1 MSEPLH
7 IAFVNEAKSQ
17 LAQADALLRGM
28 VRGVGSNADLNGCCR
43 AMHTISGLAGHLG
56 LDRIQVLVQ
65 GAECVLETR
74 RIKHLL
80 RGDDRLLIL
89 RKVIQCLVEHIQCF
103 SDGTQSQANVEI
115 IIDEVRRW
123 TIDQSDTRLLPDGTI
138 RHIDA
143 NARINAKAAGEVTDL
158 VGANL
163 VGAHLDIT
171 EQILCEAPRF
181 HQCRY
186 ARPVNL
192 DIVEQIAC
200 EDHLRQA
207 LMDLEESTRV
217 AGVAIEA
224 RNTAEAANQS
234 KAEFLANMSHEIRT
248 PMNGVLGMSELLLKL
263 NLNAEQHEFASLIHQ
278 SAETLLSVVND
289 ILDFSKIDAGMLR
302 LDAISFDPRTT
313 IYDLLDAHCSGRL
326 NEAVELLVKITP
338 EVPSRV
344 IGDPG
349 RWRQILNNLIGN
361 ALKFTAHGHV
371 LISLSWDSEA
381 LALAVSDTGIGISA
395 QQLPRLFSPF
405 VQADQSTTRRY
416 GGTGLGL
423 EICRRLAELMG
434 GTISAVS
441 VEGVGSTFT
450 VRVPMVADSSLVSSV
465 IVVPELSGMR
475 ILVVDGSA
483 ENGSVLCGQL
493 TTLGARAELEVN
505 SVVALGTIYSV
516 LATLD
521 PYAAIVIDR
530 QIPHLNGVELAIAL
544 LADLPAAY
552 NGARPPLILMSAAGS
567 RGEAQRMEALGFSGY
582 LIKPIQTEVLGAVIA
597 TAIQRRRQG
606 IPGLITR
613 HTIREAVEKESTPSP
628 TWHTD
633 ANILLVEDYAVS
645 QILGRVMLTKLG
657 ASVTIA
663 NHGKEA
669 LDLLARQSFDLV
681 LMDCQMPEMDG
692 YETTAAIRSSERL
705 NGTPRIPIIAMTANA
720 MIGERERCLES
731 GMDDYISKP
740 VQEQPLI
747 EALRRWLES
756 KN

>member
-80 RGDDRLLIL
+80 RGEDRLLIL
-89 RKVIQCLVEHIQCF
+89 RKVIQCLIEHIQCF

-115 IIDEVRRW
+115 IIDEIRRW
-123 TIDQSDTRLLPDGTI
+123 TISQSDTRLLPDGTI

-143 NARINAKAAGEVTDL
+143 NARINAKAVGEVTDM
-158 VGANL
+158 VGVN
-163 VGAHLDIT
+163 LDIT
-171 EQILCEAPRF
+171 GQITCEAPSF

-192 DIVEQIAC
+192 DIAEQIAC
-200 EDHLRQA
+200 EDALRQA

-217 AGVAIEA
+217 ARVAIVA
-224 RNTAEAANQS
+224 RKTAEAANQS

-263 NLNAEQHEFASLIHQ
+263 DLNAEQHEFASLIHQ

-289 ILDFSKIDAGMLR
+289 ILDFSKIDAGMLK

-313 IYDLLDAHCSGRL
+313 IYDLLDAQCSGRL
-326 NEAVELLVKITP
+326 NEAVELLVQVTP
-338 EVPSRV
+338 EVPSKV

-371 LISLSWDSEA
+371 LISLNWDGEA

-434 GTISAVS
+434 GTVSAVS
-441 VEGVGSTFT
+441 VEGVGSTFA
-450 VRVPMVADSSLVSSV
+450 VRVPMVVDSSLASSV
-465 IVVPELSGMR
+465 IVAPELSGMR

-483 ENGSVLCGQL
+483 ENGHVLCKQL
-493 TTLGARAELEVN
+493 TTLGARAELEKN
-505 SVVALGTIYSV
+505 SVVALETICSV
-516 LATLD
+516 SATSD

-530 QIPHLNGVELAIAL
+530 QIPHLNGIELAIAL

-552 NGARPPLILMSAAGS
+552 NGSCPPLILMSAAGS

-582 LIKPIQTEVLGAVIA
+582 LIKPVQAEVLGAVIA
-597 TAIQRRRQG
+597 TAIQHRRQG

-613 HTIREAVEKESTPSP
+613 HTIREAAEKETTPLP
-628 TWHTD
+628 TWLTN
-633 ANILLVEDYAVS
+633 ANILLVEDYAVN
-645 QILGRVMLTKLG
+645 QILGRLMLTQLG

-669 LDLLARQSFDLV
+669 LALLAQQSFDLV

-692 YETTAAIRSSERL
+692 YETTAAIRTNERL
-705 NGTPRIPIIAMTANA
+705 NGTPRISIIAMTANA
-720 MIGERERCLES
+720 MVGERERCLEAD
-731 GMDDYISKP
+731 MDDYISKP
-740 VQEQPLI
+740 VQERHLI
-747 EALRRWLES
+747 ETLRRWLKDKKVDYEI
-756 KN
+756 

>member
-28 VRGVGSNADLNGCCR
+28 ARGVGMGSNADLNGCCR

-80 RGDDRLLIL
+80 RGDDHLLIL

-115 IIDEVRRW
+115 IIDEIRRW

-143 NARINAKAAGEVTDL
+143 NARINAKAAGEVTDM

-163 VGAHLDIT
+163 DIV
-171 EQILCEAPRF
+171 EQIDCEAPLF

-217 AGVAIEA
+217 SRVAIEA

-234 KAEFLANMSHEIRT
+234 KAKFLANMSHEIRT

-326 NEAVELLVKITP
+326 NEGVELLVKITP

-371 LISLSWDSEA
+371 LISLSWDGEA
-381 LALAVSDTGIGISA
+381 LAIAVSDTGIGISA
-395 QQLPRLFSPF
+395 KQLPRLFSPF

-450 VRVPMVADSSLVSSV
+450 VRVPMVVDSSLVSSV

-493 TTLGARAELEVN
+493 TTLGARAELEMN

-705 NGTPRIPIIAMTANA
+705 NGAPRIPIIAMTANA

-740 VQEQPLI
+740 VQERPLI